1 MAGIGFELRR
11 LLRRG
16 GFWGLLGAYGYAGV
30 ISSGPW
36 VLSILGV
43 MGIGIASVHR
53 VDSLAVRQ
61 FLVSVTYLM
70 ATSLILTGLL
80 QLMLTRFIADRLFEK
95 DEEAVLPN
103 LFGALALTTAV
114 AGLAA
119 LGTVVVAFAGLS
131 LAYRAL
137 MVIGFVTL
145 CDLWVVVVLLSGLK
159 AYRSVVLAFLLG
171 YGVSVAG
178 AIALGPRG
186 LEGLLGGFVAG
197 QVVLLFLLL
206 AAVARRYPPG
216 AALVSFGFLGRRS
229 FKSLLVTGFL
239 YNLGVWVDKFA
250 FWANPLVSDP
260 VVGPLRAS
268 IIYDIPIFL
277 AYLSIV
283 PGMAVFLVRVETEFA
298 DSYEAFYGAIRE
310 GDSLANIE
318 RLKANLSWAARQ
330 GMADIFKVQGASLL
344 IWFLVG
350 PRFLAFIGISPL
362 YLQLFYVDLA
372 GVGTQ
377 VLMLA
382 VFNVLFY
389 LDHRAIVLALSA
401 LFAGVN
407 LALTLVTQHLGPAY
421 YGYGFALA
429 TALTSVTGLSLISRK
444 LEHLERDTFMR
455 QR

>member
-1 MAGIGFELRR
+1 
-11 LLRRG
+11 
-16 GFWGLLGAYGYAGV
+16 
-30 ISSGPW
+30 
-36 VLSILGV
+36 
-43 MGIGIASVHR
+43 
-53 VDSLAVRQ
+53 
-61 FLVSVTYLM
+61 
-70 ATSLILTGLL
+70 
-80 QLMLTRFIADRLFEK
+80 
-95 DEEAVLPN
+95 
-103 LFGALALTTAV
+103 
-114 AGLAA
+114 
-119 LGTVVVAFAGLS
+119 
-131 LAYRAL
+131 
-137 MVIGFVTL
+137 
-145 CDLWVVVVLLSGLK
+145 
-159 AYRSVVLAFLLG
+159 VVLAFLLG

-216 AALVSFGFLGRRS
+216 PALVSFGFLGRRS

-401 LFAGVN
+401 LFAGAN